1 MSIVK
6 KTIFILAMLVCFAGL
21 ASAADVAAP
30 CSYQLM
36 PQIQV
41 DSSGIF
47 LDQVILC
54 SNPGNIVPH
63 AFLACAPRLGQ
74 TEAFSQNDIAVLAR
88 AGGAGL
94 TLTNWTGGGAVRV
107 SRRIRTLED
116 SDIVELLT
124 AALQKEYVKN
134 QGELELHLTRPWPR
148 PQAPDEPLTVKIG
161 EMPLLGVMPS
171 FVVNFE
177 LLAGKERV
185 GAWQV
190 PLRASVWR
198 DIPVAHSSLQRGGS
212 LRDADVT
219 MERADVL
226 VERDVYMNFPVT
238 DDTLELTEAVPVGR
252 PILNRAVRQRP
263 LVTRGEMVEGVY
275 QDGALSISLMVETPE
290 DGVLGQT
297 VRVRNPKTQRE
308 LVGKVENEKTIRI
321 TL

>member
-1 MSIVK
+1 
-6 KTIFILAMLVCFAGL
+6 
-21 ASAADVAAP
+21 
-30 CSYQLM
+30 
-36 PQIQV
+36 
-41 DSSGIF
+41 
-47 LDQVILC
+47 
-54 SNPGNIVPH
+54 
-63 AFLACAPRLGQ
+63 
-74 TEAFSQNDIAVLAR
+74 
-88 AGGAGL
+88 L

-275 QDGALSISLMVETPE
+275 QDGALSISLMVETLE